1 MSALLPHRGAAPAP
15 PVSKLCAS
23 PAKPLRYLRV
33 IIDPSN
39 ETVLSLTFSIKA
51 TLLFPIGISGFLSL
65 WSIHAPSLPWN
76 AHPKSNIPSL
86 FQRDLQT

>member
-1 MSALLPHRGAAPAP
+1 MSGLLPHSCAAPAP
-15 PVSKLCAS
+15 PVSSCAP

-33 IIDPSN
+33 IIDSSN

-76 AHPKSNIPSL
+76 AHPKSNIPS
-86 FQRDLQT
+86 QRDLQT